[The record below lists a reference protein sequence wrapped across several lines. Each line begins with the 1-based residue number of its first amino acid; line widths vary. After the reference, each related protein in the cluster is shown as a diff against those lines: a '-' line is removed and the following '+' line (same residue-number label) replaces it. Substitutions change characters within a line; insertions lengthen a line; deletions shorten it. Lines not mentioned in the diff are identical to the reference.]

1 MMFDVHLNKS
11 QYDLREE
18 LGVFDCN
25 YQDMENLEELKPKKN
40 DLGIIQLNIR
50 GLLNKQDQL
59 KNLVNDTEA
68 DVTLLCKTWRTQI
81 KESQMNITTHKLIS
95 KHRPD
100 RIGGGVGIL
109 VHKDLRSRARPDLQM
124 NTEILEHVIVELKT
138 DKRNILLVSG
148 YRPPNTNIKK
158 FLVEYKNLI
167 KHLNKEKNHE
177 IVIGI
182 DHNMDLLKT
191 HLHPQTNEFLEI
203 NLKRNLLPT
212 ISKPTRITTKSATLI
227 DNIFLS
233 TKLQNNIES
242 NIIMNDMSDH
252 LPCLVV
258 IKNQRKCMKESKT
271 IISRLLTDNNLD
283 KINEELANINW
294 DKELTSDTIEEDFN
308 KFHNKLCAIID
319 TYAPEKKRKIS
330 AKKLVQDPWIT
341 KGILTSLNKQRK
353 FYLQMLE
360 LKTETSTNKYKAYR
374 NKLKGIIRRSR
385 IKYLHDKCAEFRQD
399 SKRLWLLVNKLIGK
413 ESNKTH
419 VIESIRSG
427 NLLKY
432 DPYSITNTF
441 CEFFATVGEKYAE
454 KFKTKGE
461 ESLTYL
467 DKIERNDKTL
477 FLHPCTQK
485 EVETLIK
492 NLPYKTRKPVGFMQ
506 SCCFVF
512 VGILST
518 YK

>member
-1 MMFDVHLNKS
+1 MMFDVDLNKS

-68 DVTLLCKTWRTQI
+68 DVTLLCETWLTQI

-95 KHRPD
+95 KHRSD

-109 VHKDLRSRARPDLQM
+109 VHKNLRSRARPDLQM

-203 NLKRNLLPT
+203 NLKKKSPT
-212 ISKPTRITTKSATLI
+212 
-227 DNIFLS
+227 N
-233 TKLQNNIES
+233 
-242 NIIMNDMSDH
+242 H
-252 LPCLVV
+252 
-258 IKNQRKCMKESKT
+258 IK
-271 IISRLLTDNNLD
+271 
-283 KINEELANINW
+283 
-294 DKELTSDTIEEDFN
+294 
-308 KFHNKLCAIID
+308 
-319 TYAPEKKRKIS
+319 
-330 AKKLVQDPWIT
+330 
-341 KGILTSLNKQRK
+341 
-353 FYLQMLE
+353 
-360 LKTETSTNKYKAYR
+360 TNKNN
-374 NKLKGIIRRSR
+374 NK
-385 IKYLHDKCAEFRQD
+385 KC
-399 SKRLWLLVNKLIGK
+399 N
-413 ESNKTH
+413 TH
-419 VIESIRSG
+419 
-427 NLLKY
+427 
-432 DPYSITNTF
+432 
-441 CEFFATVGEKYAE
+441 
-454 KFKTKGE
+454 
-461 ESLTYL
+461 
-467 DKIERNDKTL
+467 
-477 FLHPCTQK
+477 
-485 EVETLIK
+485 
-492 NLPYKTRKPVGFMQ
+492 
-506 SCCFVF
+506 
-512 VGILST
+512 
-518 YK
+518 